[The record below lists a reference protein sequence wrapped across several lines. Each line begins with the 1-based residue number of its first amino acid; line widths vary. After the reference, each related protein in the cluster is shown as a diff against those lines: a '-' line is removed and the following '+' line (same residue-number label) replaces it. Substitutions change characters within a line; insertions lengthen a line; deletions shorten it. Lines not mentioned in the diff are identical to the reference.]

1 MDVERYWAMT
11 SLSNAAMDKVV
22 GLTTVAVVDGVITT
36 VMNYIPEM
44 NTLGNAQVEK
54 LASLKA

>member
-1 MDVERYWAMT
+1 MT

-22 GLTTVAVVDGVITT
+22 GLTTVAVVDGVITV

-44 NTLGNAQVEK
+44 NALGNALAEK